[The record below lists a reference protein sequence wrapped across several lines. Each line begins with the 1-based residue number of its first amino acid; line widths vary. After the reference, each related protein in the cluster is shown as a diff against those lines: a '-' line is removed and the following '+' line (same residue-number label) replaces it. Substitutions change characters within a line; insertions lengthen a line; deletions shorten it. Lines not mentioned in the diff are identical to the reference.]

1 MVVYDTES
9 QSPLEA
15 VEDEELCARAA
26 GGDRL
31 AEEVLVKRYHQLVR
45 AITRPYFLAGGDRD
59 DLLQEGM
66 MGLMKAVREFDSRRD
81 ASFRAFAEVCI
92 RNRMFSALRA
102 ASREKHSPLNQ
113 SISIETPFFDTN
125 PFATGAYHTISN
137 PEDLLIVRESAADVR
152 RGIASQLS
160 HFENQVLDLYLEGLT
175 QREIGQAVQKPPKS
189 VENAVQRIRR
199 KVARRLK
206 SGDVSKS

>member
-113 SISIETPFFDTN
+113 SISIEAPFFDSN
-125 PFATGAYHTISN
+125 SYASVSGHAASVDPEELVILRENAERDFIRISQ
-137 PEDLLIVRESAADVR
+137 
-152 RGIASQLS
+152 QLS
-160 HFENQVLDLYLEGLT
+160 SLERKVLSLYLDGMTCGEIARGLN
-175 QREIGQAVQKPPKS
+175 KPAKS
-189 VENAVQRIRR
+189 VENAIQRIRR
-199 KVARRLK
+199 KAAR
-206 SGDVSKS
+206 

>member
-113 SISIETPFFDTN
+113 SISIEAPFFDSN
-125 PFATGAYHTISN
+125 SYASVSGHAASVDPEELVILRENAERDFIRISQ
-137 PEDLLIVRESAADVR
+137 
-152 RGIASQLS
+152 QLS
-160 HFENQVLDLYLEGLT
+160 SLEREVLSLYLDGMTCGEIARGLN
-175 QREIGQAVQKPPKS
+175 KPAKS
-189 VENAVQRIRR
+189 VENAIQRIRR
-199 KVARRLK
+199 KAAR
-206 SGDVSKS
+206 